1 MQRFSSS
8 LLIFCLL
15 LSGLA
20 NSAFCE
26 DYRDKS
32 GFSFTHPKGWLA
44 INGSLKSELIDGGIT
59 DTAKDYLKNQKFD
72 FEKIKVLLIR
82 NGQDDFLEN
91 VNVVVIDGKLPATQE
106 FADQIVKMLP
116 QQYKQMGMNVDHFK
130 SKLQTFGSNEGVLVD
145 QRMNPSETVPN
156 ALKQRQ
162 FYMASQNQDKS
173 YIITYTATPETFK
186 DHVKTFEQVL
196 KSFAD

>member
-1 MQRFSSS
+1 MHRFSSS
-8 LLIFCLL
+8 LLIFSLML
-15 LSGLA
+15 FGLV
-20 NSAFCE
+20 NSAFSE

-32 GFSFTHPKGWLA
+32 GFSFTHPAGWLP
-44 INGSLKSELIDGGIT
+44 INGSLKSELIDGGMT
-59 DTAKDYLKNQKFD
+59 DTAKDYLKKQSFD

-91 VNVVVIDGKLPATQE
+91 VNVVVVDGKLPATQE
-106 FADQIVKMLP
+106 FADLLVKMLP
-116 QQYKQMGMNVDHFK
+116 QQYKQMGMDVDNFK
-130 SKLQTFGSNEGVLVD
+130 SKIKTFGSNEGIIVN

-162 FYMASQNQDKS
+162 FYMASQNQEKS

-196 KSFAD
+196 ESFAD

>member
-1 MQRFSSS
+1 MQRLSSS
-8 LLIFCLL
+8 LLIFSLML
-15 LSGLA
+15 VGLA
-20 NSAFCE
+20 NTAFCE

-32 GFSFTHPKGWLA
+32 GFSFTHPTGWLP

-59 DTAKDYLKNQKFD
+59 DTAKDYLKKQSFD

-91 VNVVVIDGKLPATQE
+91 VNVVVIDSKLPATQE
-106 FADQIVKMLP
+106 FADLIVKILP
-116 QQYKQMGMNVDHFK
+116 QQYKQMGMKVDNFK
-130 SKLQTFGSNEGVLVD
+130 SKIQTFGSNKGVIVD

-156 ALKQRQ
+156 TLKQRQ
-162 FYMASQNQDKS
+162 FYMASQNEDKS
-173 YIITYTATPETFK
+173 YIITYTATPETFR
-186 DHVKTFEQVL
+186 DHVKTYEEIL